1 MTRSEEMKQKLD
13 ELNTKRKNGELST
26 GDYYKGLMSLLSE
39 LAQALQEE
47 DIKEEDVKKQIPL
60 LKVFLTEQIK
70 KMGERGH

>member
-1 MTRSEEMKQKLD
+1 MTRSDEMKAKLD
-13 ELNTKRKNGELST
+13 DLNTKRRNGELSA
-26 GDYYKGLMSLLSE
+26 GEYYKGLMSLLAE

-70 KMGERGH
+70 KMSERGH